1 MSGVKDDKRTIGKGE
16 AKAADAADAAR
27 RRWRGGRPAKATGCM
42 LEWHGAKGRGR
53 GTGGSP
59 TWIRSSKES

>member
-16 AKAADAADAAR
+16 AKAADAAR

-42 LEWHGAKGRGR
+42 LEWHGANCRGR

-59 TWIRSSKES
+59 TFDKEQ